1 MHHANMGHDLRLFRK
16 QLISWPKKQIT
27 YSNMSVFCSNNDLNK
42 NYKKNAFIQIV
53 IWDVLDEKN
62 KYTISLIELNL
73 KYLSCLVIKK

>member
-1 MHHANMGHDLRLFRK
+1 
-16 QLISWPKKQIT
+16 
-27 YSNMSVFCSNNDLNK
+27 MSVFCSNNDLNK